1 MGRENQIAVNLL
13 VYNNRL
19 IHQLTRNSNHVSHR
33 GSILGHAIIHPDRET
48 AHHNLF
54 NDYFF

>member
-19 IHQLTRNSNHVSHR
+19 IHQLTRNSNHFLGRS
-33 GSILGHAIIHPDRET
+33 GSPTIILEAIAYYDLWI
-48 AHHNLF
+48 
-54 NDYFF
+54 